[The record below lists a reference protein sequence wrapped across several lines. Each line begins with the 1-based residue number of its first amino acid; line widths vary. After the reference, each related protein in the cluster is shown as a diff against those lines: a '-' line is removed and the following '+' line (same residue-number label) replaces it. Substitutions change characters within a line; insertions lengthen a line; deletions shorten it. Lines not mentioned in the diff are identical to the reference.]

1 MNTDVCATAIMPLAW
16 NGGKRHMWAFTPFPW
31 DSPFQLI
38 WRVVVGLT
46 LSQSLSES
54 LLSL

>member
-1 MNTDVCATAIMPLAW
+1 
-16 NGGKRHMWAFTPFPW
+16 MWAFTPFSW
-31 DSPFQLI
+31 DSLFQLI

-46 LSQSLSES
+46 LSQSPSDS